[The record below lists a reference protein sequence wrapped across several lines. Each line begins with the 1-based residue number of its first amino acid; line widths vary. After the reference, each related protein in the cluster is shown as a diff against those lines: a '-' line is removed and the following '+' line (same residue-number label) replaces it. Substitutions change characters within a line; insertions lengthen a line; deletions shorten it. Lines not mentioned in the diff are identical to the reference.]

1 MFHTNITQENI
12 PKKIY
17 NNTVLSDVNLLSI
30 DNYTKLQT
38 YLKKTSLIANDK
50 DIGEKLRNFIENKVN
65 VNVELNNKTMQ
76 NQIIL
81 DYNKEE
87 DSYKFLYFIKD
98 KNYSEQIYPF
108 KNSLLSSSEAEYLFI
123 SINPN
128 NLTEFYRNNSEQIHN
143 FILY

>member
-1 MFHTNITQENI
+1 MLPLTKVRLKKLKNKLFCCYFSIYIFFMFKFFLLIFRSNIAQENI

-17 NNTVLSDVNLLSI
+17 NNTLLSDVNLLSI

-50 DIGEKLRNFIENKVN
+50 DIGEKLRNFIENKVH

-87 DSYKFLYFIKD
+87 DSYKFLYFIFD
-98 KNYSEQIYPF
+98 
-108 KNSLLSSSEAEYLFI
+108 
-123 SINPN
+123 
-128 NLTEFYRNNSEQIHN
+128 
-143 FILY
+143 